1 MSFSLLHRANSCC
14 VSSAFPFLIKST
26 RERIRNY
33 SYKIALSEQS
43 RCNKER
49 SSMHG
54 TENYSNQRKLAESLK
69 RLFKKSVEQVYVALL
84 VEGEVNKDDE
94 EW

>member
-1 MSFSLLHRANSCC
+1 
-14 VSSAFPFLIKST
+14 
-26 RERIRNY
+26 
-33 SYKIALSEQS
+33 
-43 RCNKER
+43 
-49 SSMHG
+49 MHG